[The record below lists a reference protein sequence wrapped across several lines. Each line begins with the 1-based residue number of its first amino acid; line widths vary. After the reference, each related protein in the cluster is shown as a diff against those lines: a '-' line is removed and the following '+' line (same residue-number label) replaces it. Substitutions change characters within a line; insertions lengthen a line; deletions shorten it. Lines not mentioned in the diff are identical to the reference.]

1 MATIGIDF
9 GTTNSRVFYKRG
21 DGDFVSL
28 LRNKNGETIDSVRSI
43 LLEDN
48 NGILCGNDIIGL
60 NQEYEINIKKQFHD
74 LVKHNTYDAEIYNKV
89 KAFLNI

>member
-43 LLEDN
+43 LLEEN
-48 NGILCGNDIIGL
+48 NEIMCGNDIRGL
-60 NQEYEINIKKQFHD
+60 NQEYEINIRNNFRI
-74 LVKHNTYDAEIYNKV
+74 L
-89 KAFLNI
+89 